1 MHYCGVVLFSFDKN
15 IIPIRQFLS
24 MTFTSLAIK
33 NKQNQ
38 VVNKK
43 KTEKSL
49 STNCNYIH
57 KLQLKYLLKKGQ
69 VVTTKNLRNIKCDKS
84 KNKCVFML
92 ILKCEKIDQFIDM
105 LVCLNI
111 GFMGGILGVS

>member
-43 KTEKSL
+43 KLRNHYPQIAIT
-49 STNCNYIH
+49 STNCN
-57 KLQLKYLLKKGQ
+57 
-69 VVTTKNLRNIKCDKS
+69 
-84 KNKCVFML
+84 
-92 ILKCEKIDQFIDM
+92 
-105 LVCLNI
+105 
-111 GFMGGILGVS
+111 